1 MLRVNSRITGDLG
14 AALAAF
20 EKEIQGKVCLSGA
33 AAMARYLQD
42 RVTENAA
49 QHVKTG
55 RLVQSTYRR
64 FVTDR
69 PNLTRKTYQVTWS
82 KRKAPHGH
90 FLEYGT
96 SRAPAYPFVAPAF
109 DHMPEAIEAG
119 KKRMAEKLREVNSGA
134 VGGGNDG

>member
-1 MLRVNSRITGDLG
+1 MLRVDARLTGDFN
-14 AALAAF
+14 AALKRF
-20 EKEIQGKVCLSGA
+20 GDDVQGKVCLSGA
-33 AAMARYLQD
+33 AAMARVLQD
-42 RVTENAA
+42 HVTANAA

-55 RLVQSTYRR
+55 KLVESTYRR
-64 FVTDR
+64 YVDNER
-69 PNLTRKTYQVTWS
+69 NPNRKTYRVTWA

-119 KKRMAEKLREVNSGA
+119 KKRMAERLQELNSGQP
-134 VGGGNDG
+134 GGSE